1 MKEII
6 EFRGVKEGVFIDIHT
21 DNFEEAREAII
32 EKMEKSQNFY
42 KGIKLI
48 DVFSEHLSEREIV
61 EIKLLLRYRYDFII
75 LDGELPEDIF
85 KNKSLISRDE
95 LEDKDKF
102 VEASEVEELEIEE
115 PLKFFEGIDCGIT
128 KFIYGTLRGGQ
139 EVFFDGNIVIVGD
152 VNPGAYVISTGNL
165 IVMGHFRGVCHI
177 GANGNERALMACYN
191 LQPIQVRIANH
202 IAISP
207 DDEFSESK
215 VPEIVRIKDGE
226 VVVEEYLWKKLGG
239 L

>member
-1 MKEII
+1 MREII

-21 DNFEEAREAII
+21 DNFEEARKAII
-32 EKMEKSQNFY
+32 EKMEKSQDFY
-42 KGIKLI
+42 KGIRLI
-48 DVFSEHLSEREIV
+48 DVFAGQLSQKEIV

-85 KNKSLISRDE
+85 KNKSLIKRDD
-95 LEDKDKF
+95 LEDREQPHEDLDD
-102 VEASEVEELEIEE
+102 EEDEIE

-177 GANGNERALMACYN
+177 GADGNEKALMACYN
-191 LQPIQVRIANH
+191 LEPIQVRIANH

-207 DDEFSESK
+207 DDEVSK
-215 VPEIVRIKDGE
+215 SKMPEIVRIKDGE
-226 VVVEEYLWKKLGG
+226 VVVEEYLWKKQGG